1 LGFRISVGGP
11 YSDVTYQKSILCVP
25 GFDES
30 LRIKTLSLIAGGT
43 GITPCYQIIKAAIK
57 DNVRI
62 NLIYA
67 NSSIED
73 ILLKEELEK
82 I

>member
-1 LGFRISVGGP
+1 
-11 YSDVTYQKSILCVP
+11 
-25 GFDES
+25 
-30 LRIKTLSLIAGGT
+30 LIAGGT
-43 GITPCYQIIKAAIK
+43 GITPCYQIIKAAII